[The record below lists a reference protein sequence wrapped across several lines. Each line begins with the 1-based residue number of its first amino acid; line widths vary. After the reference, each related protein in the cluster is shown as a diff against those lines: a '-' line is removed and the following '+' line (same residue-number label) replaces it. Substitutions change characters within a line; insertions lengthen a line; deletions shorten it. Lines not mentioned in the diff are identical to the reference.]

1 MPAPPFTEFHDNKRL
16 LWIAHEW
23 ENHADQ
29 LAEWAMN
36 HLVNR
41 RDVWSQYTLRG
52 DKISVVMLPIKE
64 RRALGT
70 DMVTLQKLRRH
81 FSGRSRSH
89 LIGLHAISDH
99 NTAKW
104 LAIDVDLHDPSVANA
119 DEMAAA
125 NLAACLTWANRLREK
140 YFLDPCVMD
149 SSGSGGYHV
158 WVLLDKEYP
167 LADVFEFV
175 SEIRDDWQSFG
186 LPRRPEVFPPK
197 AHVEPGSLPYAL
209 RLPGRHHTHHHYTK
223 VWNFDTYGESEWLE
237 GSEAIEALL
246 GMRPAP
252 LPKLKKLT
260 QEEEAEK
267 AKNALKIVVPK
278 QKPRVCVDL
287 DGVLAK
293 YDKWRGAETIG
304 APIPGALEFAHELA
318 KVADIII
325 FTSRCSED
333 RSRNDDGYALSPA
346 QMRIHIIDWLEK
358 HQFPYTDVFIGQ
370 GKPRVAAF
378 IDDRGVACRP
388 QDDKA
393 AFTDALDSV
402 KELIKPKRSRAKKAA
417 LEATPKTGSRKGAK
431 SAK

>member
-1 MPAPPFTEFHDNKRL
+1 MAAPFSEFVGNKRL

-23 ENHADQ
+23 ESYADK
-29 LAEWAMN
+29 LAEWAMER
-36 HLVNR
+36 LVNR

-52 DKISVVMLPIKE
+52 DKIGVVMLPIPE
-64 RRALGT
+64 RRAAGT

-104 LAIDVDLHDPSVANA
+104 FAIDVDLHDPTVANA
-119 DEMAAA
+119 GELAAA
-125 NLAACLTWANRLREK
+125 NLAACLAWANRLREK

-149 SSGSGGYHV
+149 SSGAGGYHV

-167 LADVFEFV
+167 LADVFKFV
-175 SEIRDDWQSFG
+175 SDLRDDWADFG

-197 AHVEPGSLPYAL
+197 AHVEPGHLPYAL
-209 RLPGRHHTHHHYTK
+209 RLPGRHHTRHHYTR
-223 VWNFDTYGESEWLE
+223 VWNFDAMGENEWLE
-237 GSEAIEALL
+237 GAEAVEALL
-246 GMRPAP
+246 AMRPAP
-252 LPKLKKLT
+252 LPSVKKLSKK
-260 QEEEAEK
+260 EAVEK
-267 AKNALKIVVPK
+267 AKAAPKIVAPK

-358 HQFPYTDVFIGQ
+358 HKFPYTDVYLGQ
-370 GKPRVAAF
+370 GKPRVAVF
-378 IDDRGVACRP
+378 IDDRAVYCSP
-388 QDDKA
+388 QKDKE
-393 AFTDALDSV
+393 AFA
-402 KELIKPKRSRAKKAA
+402 AA
-417 LEATPKTGSRKGAK
+417 LSSTRALLKRTDPNAPKTIKKKKKYGNY
-431 SAK
+431 